1 MQTLYD
7 DKDFYLNLSKNIIKT
22 EKGYELQNAYI
33 EVTGNDGNKTIK
45 ATNTSDFEHNCSI
58 CIYSEIVPHYAT
70 GCKLRKKLE
79 NLLPGQGF
87 IPSSWVNRCEAYTSV
102 TPLTIIK
109 SEEEM
114 IQFIENT
121 EDLFGCPEEY
131 ESFYGFERKWDED
144 GTGEILETT
153 REYYNRGGKFSEIP
167 DRYPCVIYFAKAD
180 QDNYCHNMNK
190 LHWIYIRDKECVN
203 DKERT

>member
-1 MQTLYD
+1 MIQTLYD
-7 DKDFYLNLSKNIIKT
+7 DKDFYLNLLKNIIKT

-33 EVTGNDGNKTIK
+33 EVKSNNGNKIIK
-45 ATNTSDFEHNCSI
+45 VTNTSDFEHNCSI
-58 CIYSEIVPHYAT
+58 CIYSEIVPYYTT

-79 NLLPGQGF
+79 NLLQGQGF
-87 IPSSWVNRCEAYTSV
+87 IPSSWVNRCEAYTPVNS
-102 TPLTIIK
+102 LTVIE
-109 SEEEM
+109 SEKEM

-121 EDLFGCPEEY
+121 EDLFGCPEDY

-180 QDNYCHNMNK
+180 QDNYCYDMEK
-190 LHWIYIRDKECVN
+190 LHWIYIGDKKCE
-203 DKERT
+203 